1 MARVTA
7 TQLPQVRGAMLGLM
21 LGDAIGATGGK
32 VPDDGLLPSTCAG
45 QLACYTVEGLIRAWI
60 RADLKGICHPPSVVW
75 HAYHRWAAGQMILG
89 IKRWG
94 SPDEAW
100 PDGWLADVPALAQ
113 RRGSAPATVSA
124 LQQQVAGT
132 LQEPVGASLGA
143 HALTRSLPAGI
154 GEWGTYPGSLAAE
167 IAALTHRGEAVS
179 AAAVGATII
188 GFATD
193 GRSVSHSVED
203 ARKLWASRHL
213 EAELTAEDKLAAAA
227 MGPATAALEAAST
240 AARSS
245 PGRRSVLGRLA
256 PDRRAVSALAGGLY
270 VALSATVGRSSPPG
284 PDDLR
289 TALLLAARAGNGAHA
304 AAVAGAVLGAA
315 HGVDALPVDWLSR
328 LELAWVAD
336 SLAHDTV
343 RQFTEHPAGADLLFL
358 AEVMKQPDTDPN
370 WRRRYPG
377 W

>member
-1 MARVTA
+1 MASVTA
-7 TQLPQVRGAMLGLM
+7 RQLPQVRGALLGLM

-75 HAYHRWAAGQMILG
+75 HAYHRWAAGQNIPG

-94 SPDEAW
+94 APDEDW
-100 PDGWLADVPALAQ
+100 PDGWLANVPVLRK

-132 LQEPVGASLGA
+132 LEEPVGTSLGA

-154 GEWGTYPGSLAAE
+154 AEWGTYPGNLAAE

-179 AAAVGATII
+179 AAAVGATVI
-188 GFATD
+188 GLAGE

-203 ARKLWASRHL
+203 ARKLWAARQV
-213 EAELTAEDKLAAAA
+213 EADLTVDKLIASSED
-227 MGPATAALEAAST
+227 PAITVLEAALT

-245 PGRRSVLGRLA
+245 PRRRSVLARLA

-270 VALSATVGRSSPPG
+270 AALSYTVGQPSPPA

-289 TALLLAARAGNGAHA
+289 AALLLAATAGSGAHA
-304 AAVAGAVLGAA
+304 GAVTGAVLGASY
-315 HGVDALPVDWLSR
+315 GVDSLPIDWLSR

-336 SLAHDTV
+336 NLAHDTV
-343 RQFTEHPAGADLLFL
+343 RQFTEHPAGTDLLFL
-358 AEVMKQPDTDPN
+358 AAVTEQPDTDPN
-370 WRRRYPG
+370 WLHRYPG